1 MKYYEKFKDFDSYND
16 FIINMDKNGYLCS
29 SNDNND

>member
-16 FIINMDKNGYLCS
+16 YIINMDNSGYLIS
-29 SNDNND
+29 QKNDNN